1 MSKVLTVITGTSCFI
16 APHFVLTCNPAL
28 DRYTA
33 NWAGL
38 HLTINLSDHS
48 FEKRLL
54 FNCWYLVLGVSCAK
68 VETYFLFK
76 DEAIINWL
84 VVLTERQDKHREN
97 ILAPKYRGVHP
108 QVLSVRFTLVES

>member
-33 NWAGL
+33 KWAGL
-38 HLTINLSDHS
+38 HLTINLSGHS

-54 FNCWYLVLGVSCAK
+54 VNCWYFGTWNLLCPSRLKIG
-68 VETYFLFK
+68 FI
-76 DEAIINWL
+76 DHAIINWL
-84 VVLTERQDKHREN
+84 VVLTVRQNKHREN
-97 ILAPKYRGVHP
+97 ILAPKYRGVYP